1 MVKLHTLLSTPKNN
15 NETANLFLPS
25 MSKKANPASIG
36 LFIILGLALLVGG
49 LIVFSSGK
57 LFGHHQKFILY
68 FDSSLKG
75 LNQGAPVK
83 FRGVTIGS
91 VDQVLI
97 RHNQAERDFFMP
109 VIIEIDEKLA
119 QSKSDRQLQVQQ
131 RSHWE
136 ELIRRGLR
144 AKLDTESLVTGIL
157 YVELDM
163 LPNEPAPVFHQLTPE
178 YPEIPT
184 VTTEIQQLMANLAG
198 LDIRGLTEKLDKLL
212 ARLDMS
218 LAQVN
223 IPEINSGITN
233 LLGSANRLFASPDL
247 GNSLAALR
255 QTLTNA
261 STLLKKVD
269 NRVDPLADSA
279 AKTLETARK
288 TLSELNLGIRS
299 LNGMLESDAPLRT
312 ELNLTLEQLS
322 NAARAISALAEFLE
336 AHPNAVLTGRKPRN
350 DN

>member
-1 MVKLHTLLSTPKNN
+1 
-15 NETANLFLPS
+15 

-36 LFIILGLALLVGG
+36 LFIVLGLALLIGG
-49 LIVFSSGK
+49 LVLFSSGK
-57 LFGHHQKFILY
+57 IFGRHHKFILY

-83 FRGVTIGS
+83 FRGVPIGS

-97 RHNQAERDFFMP
+97 RHNQSEQDYFMP

-119 QSKSDRQLQVQQ
+119 QAKSDRQLQIQQ
-131 RSHWE
+131 RSHWD

-144 AKLDTESLVTGIL
+144 GKLDTESLVTGIL
-157 YVELDM
+157 YVDIEVM
-163 LPNEPAPVFHQLTPE
+163 PNAPAPVFHQLTPE

-212 ARLDMS
+212 GRLDTS

-223 IPEINSGITN
+223 IPEINAGITN
-233 LLGSANRLFASPDL
+233 LLGSANRIFASPDL
-247 GNSLAALR
+247 GNSLTALR

-261 STLLKKVD
+261 SALLKKVD
-269 NRVDPLADSA
+269 NRVDPLADNA
-279 AKTLETARK
+279 AKTLESAQK
-288 TLSELNLGIRS
+288 TLADLSLGIRS
-299 LNGMLESDAPLRT
+299 INGMLESDAPLRN
-312 ELNLTLEQLS
+312 ELTLTLEQLS
-322 NAARAISALAEFLE
+322 NAARSISALAEFLE
-336 AHPNAVLTGRKPRN
+336 SHPNSILTGRKPRN
-350 DN
+350 DNP